1 MEISHR
7 KEKREGEFEKEVYL
21 GTRND
26 IDLVDIP
33 KEKSEWVQH

>member
-1 MEISHR
+1 MEIFHR
-7 KEKREGEFEKEVYL
+7 KKKREGEFEKEVYL

-33 KEKSEWVQH
+33 KEKSE